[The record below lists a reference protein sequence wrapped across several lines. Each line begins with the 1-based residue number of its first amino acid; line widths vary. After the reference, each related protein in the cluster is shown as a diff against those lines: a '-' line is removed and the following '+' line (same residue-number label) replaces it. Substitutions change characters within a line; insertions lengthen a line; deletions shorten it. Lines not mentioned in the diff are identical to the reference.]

1 MFSIVNILG
10 RELALSSLPGEPKP
24 EPVKAMVGTTTPK
37 KKKQPSYQAPAVQKA
52 FELLKLVAESRSEI
66 TLSDLARQLGFSK
79 GTTHGMIKA
88 LLQAG
93 ALEQGPNRRGFF
105 LGPAVVE
112 MAFRS
117 WNYFQ
122 VVEHAQPVLDELRDR
137 IGETVFLG
145 VLSRSRGLIMATAE
159 ATKPLKISSPPGT
172 SIPLL
177 AGAVGKVFL
186 ALQPDA
192 RAEEIIREHGLTP
205 FTRRSIVVEDDY
217 LAEVEKVRRQGYAV
231 DEEEYLAGVK
241 AVAVA
246 LGNQR
251 GLPLAIWVVGFADA
265 MGASVIAGIAEET
278 CRAAAKLKEVLDN
291 ATI

>member
-1 MFSIVNILG
+1 MKTKPP
-10 RELALSSLPGEPKP
+10 PGYK
-24 EPVKAMVGTTTPK
+24 
-37 KKKQPSYQAPAVQKA
+37 APAVQKA

-66 TLSDLARQLGFSK
+66 TLSDLARQLGYSK
-79 GTTHGMIKA
+79 GSVHGMIQA

-93 ALEQGPNRRGFF
+93 ALEQAPGRKGYF

-112 MAFRS
+112 LAFRS
-117 WNYFQ
+117 WNYFR
-122 VVEHAQPVLDELRDR
+122 VAEYAQPVLNELRDR

-159 ATKPLKISSPPGT
+159 AAKPLKISAPPGT

-186 ALQPDA
+186 AQQRRDQALK
-192 RAEEIIREHGLTP
+192 IIREHGLVQ
-205 FTRRSIVVEDDY
+205 FTQRSVVKKEDY
-217 LAEVEKVRRQGYAV
+217 LAELEAVRRDGYAV
-231 DEEEYLAGVK
+231 DNEEYLPGVK

-251 GLPLAIWVVGFADA
+251 GLPLAIWVVGFADSMA
-265 MGASVIAGIAEET
+265 NGVIEKIAAETRQTAS
-278 CRAAAKLKEVLDN
+278 KLRDALDSRF
-291 ATI
+291 

>member
-1 MFSIVNILG
+1 MEKRRRSTMP
-10 RELALSSLPGEPKP
+10 A
-24 EPVKAMVGTTTPK
+24 K
-37 KKKQPSYQAPAVQKA
+37 KKTTYQAPAVQKA
-52 FELLKLVAESRSEI
+52 FELLKRVAESQSEI

-79 GTTHGMIKA
+79 GTTHGMIQA

-93 ALEQGPNRRGFF
+93 ALEQGPDRKGFF

-112 MAFRS
+112 LAFRS
-117 WNYFQ
+117 WNYFR
-122 VVEHAQPVLDELRDR
+122 VVEYAQPILNELRDR

-159 ATKPLKISSPPGT
+159 AAKPLKISAPPGT

-186 ALQPDA
+186 AQQPA
-192 RAEEIIREHGLTP
+192 AQAAKIIREHGLTR
-205 FTRRSIVVEDDY
+205 FTRSSIVAKDDY
-217 LAEVEKVRRQGYAV
+217 LEEVENVRRRGYAV
-231 DEEEYLAGVK
+231 DNEEYLTGVK

-265 MGASVIAGIAEET
+265 MGAGIIPGIAAET
-278 CRAAAKLKEVLDN
+278 QRAAARLRESFDRRSQDES
-291 ATI
+291 

>member
-1 MFSIVNILG
+1 MQ
-10 RELALSSLPGEPKP
+10 AK
-24 EPVKAMVGTTTPK
+24 KTTT
-37 KKKQPSYQAPAVQKA
+37 YQAPAVQKA

-66 TLSDLARQLGFSK
+66 TLSDLARQLGYSK
-79 GTTHGMIKA
+79 GSVHGMIQA

-93 ALEQGPNRRGFF
+93 ALEQAPGRKGYF

-112 MAFRS
+112 LAFRS
-117 WNYFQ
+117 WNYFR
-122 VVEHAQPVLDELRDR
+122 VAEYAQPVLNELRDR

-159 ATKPLKISSPPGT
+159 AAKPLKISAPPGT

-186 ALQPDA
+186 AQQRRDQALK
-192 RAEEIIREHGLTP
+192 IIREHGLVQ
-205 FTRRSIVVEDDY
+205 FTQRSVVKKEDY
-217 LAEVEKVRRQGYAV
+217 LAELEAVRRDGYAV
-231 DEEEYLAGVK
+231 DNEEYLPGVK

-251 GLPLAIWVVGFADA
+251 GLPLAIWVVGFADSMA
-265 MGASVIAGIAEET
+265 NGVIEKIAAETRQTAS
-278 CRAAAKLKEVLDN
+278 KLRDALDSRF
-291 ATI
+291 